1 MQALWMLL
9 ASAMFA
15 LMGAF
20 VKLSSEHGASL
31 AQVVLLRGLPSVV
44 FLLIWANINH
54 YSIAPKRWK
63 PHILRNLAG
72 VTSMWLGFYALSQ
85 LPLATATSLSYTA
98 PLFIAVF
105 LMVSD
110 GKSRDW
116 MRIVAVLLGFVGV
129 LAVLRPSIGPQ
140 QLVAAGAG
148 MASGAL
154 AAIAMLQ
161 IRQLGREGEAE
172 WRTVLFF
179 SCAVCLSSAVGFW
192 ITGWGETDWKGWLM
206 LLGVGSSGLVGQL
219 AMTRAFGA
227 GAALL
232 TAALQYTTIIFS
244 ALTGMAL
251 WHDVPDAMAWA
262 GMLGIIAAG
271 LLSAWRTMVESK
283 RALAR
288 ADAEAEAS
296 AAAALAAEAVETST
310 VSIAEAEP
318 GAPAARVSAP

>member
-1 MQALWMLL
+1 MLL

-44 FLLIWANINH
+44 FLLVWANIHH

-63 PHILRNLAG
+63 PHVLRNLAG
-72 VTSMWLGFYALSQ
+72 VSSMWLGFYALSQ

-116 MRIVAVLLGFVGV
+116 LRMLAVLLGFVGV

-140 QLVAAGAG
+140 QLAAAGAG
-148 MASGAL
+148 LASGAL

-179 SCAVCLSSAVGFW
+179 SCAVCLSSGIGLG
-192 ITGWGETDWKGWLM
+192 ITGWGETDWQGWLM

-219 AMTRAFGA
+219 AMTRAFGS

-251 WHDVPDAMAWA
+251 WQDTPDAMAWA
-262 GMLGIIAAG
+262 GMIGIIAAG
-271 LLSAWRTMVESK
+271 LLSAWRTMVESRQAQAK
-283 RALAR
+283 AA
-288 ADAEAEAS
+288 AEAAAM
-296 AAAALAAEAVETST
+296 AAAASASQGADQALLQDVPAIET
-310 VSIAEAEP
+310 EP
-318 GAPAARVSAP
+318 GAPAARVSSS